1 VLLAES
7 CNIALAE
14 VTKPDIKVLTLGR
27 LAGADQGYFRGECIE
42 TGVWP
47 AGRQGAAIDIAAN
60 WGGGPVRRAT
70 GCASWCPVRTLNA
83 GPNPKYF
90 VPTRGVTW
98 LNVVSDRATSLGGL
112 GRARNAARL
121 PVLRVDTSGTV
132 DVSHVARWV
141 VSHQAGHGI
150 ATASNQ

>member
-60 WGGGPVRRAT
+60 WGGGPVASGDGMRFVVPGTDPECRAEPEVLR
-70 GCASWCPVRTLNA
+70 AH
-83 GPNPKYF
+83 
-90 VPTRGVTW
+90 TRG
-98 LNVVSDRATSLGGL
+98 
-112 GRARNAARL
+112 
-121 PVLRVDTSGTV
+121 
-132 DVSHVARWV
+132 HVAQRRLRP
-141 VSHQAGHGI
+141 GHKPRRPRSCPERC
-150 ATASNQ
+150 ATPGAEG